1 MFCMNE
7 KKDGKKIKRLGDFLV
22 ENGLITEEQLQKA
35 LEYQKRSGERLGQAL
50 VKLGYVTEQDIM
62 GVLEFQLGIP
72 QVALYNYSL
81 NPALIKS
88 IPESLIKRHKVI
100 PLKREGNRLTVAM
113 ADPLNVVAIDD
124 LRLATNL
131 DIVPVIASEK
141 EIDAVINRFFGAI
154 DLNETIKDIE
164 KVSGEE
170 PEVLKNEEVEEVLVD
185 EAPVVRVVN
194 SLLLQAVNQRASD
207 IHIEPFED
215 MVRVRFRVDGFL
227 REIMTLPRAI
237 RSSLTSRI
245 KIMANMNITEKRLPQ
260 DGRIKIKVANR
271 QVDMRVATTPT
282 LFGEKVVIRLLDQEN
297 ALLTL
302 DKLGLSNKN
311 WERLNKIL
319 SLPYG
324 MILIAGPTGSGKT
337 TTLYAALNQI
347 HDPSKNIITIED
359 PVEYVM
365 PGVTQI
371 QVNPKAGLTF
381 AVGLRSI
388 LRLDPDIIMVG
399 EIRDKETAEIGVKA
413 ANTGHLVLS
422 TIHTN
427 DAVSTVGRLVEMGI
441 EPYMV
446 AASLLGVVAQRLV
459 RKLCQDCKV
468 PTDIGPDDP
477 AYHALNLGQGEP
489 VTVYRPVGCP
499 ACEHTGYKGRVGI
512 HEVLINSKKVRN
524 LIVNGGSYDDML
536 RVARE
541 EGMVLMLEDGKEKVL
556 AGITSP
562 EEIIRVAS
570 TVS

>member
-1 MFCMNE
+1 MKE
-7 KKDGKKIKRLGDFLV
+7 TKDGKKAKRLGDFLV
-22 ENGLITEEQLQKA
+22 ETGLITEEQLKKA
-35 LEYQKRSGERLGQAL
+35 LEYQKRTGERLGQAL
-50 VKLGYVTEQDIM
+50 IKLGYITEQDII
-62 GVLEFQLGIP
+62 GALEFQLGIP

-88 IPESLIKRHKVI
+88 IPETLIKRHKII
-100 PLKREGNRLTVAM
+100 PLKQEGNRLTVAM

-131 DIVPVIASEK
+131 DIIPVIASER

-154 DLNETIKDIE
+154 DLKETIKDIE
-164 KVSGEE
+164 RAGEE
-170 PEVLKNEEVEEVLVD
+170 PEVLKNEETEEVLVD
-185 EAPVVRVVN
+185 EAPVVRLVN

-207 IHIEPFED
+207 VHIEPFEN

-245 KIMANMNITEKRLPQ
+245 KIMANMNITEKRVPQ

-302 DKLGLSNKN
+302 DKLGLSSKN
-311 WERLNKIL
+311 SERLNKII
-319 SLPYG
+319 SQPYG

-399 EIRDKETAEIGVKA
+399 EIRDRETAEIGVKA

-441 EPYMV
+441 ESYMV

-459 RKLCQDCKV
+459 RKLCPECKV
-468 PTDIGPDDP
+468 PTDIGPEDP

-499 ACEHTGYKGRVGI
+499 ACENTGYKGRVGI
-512 HEVLINSKKVRN
+512 HEVLINSKNVRN
-524 LIVNGGSYDDML
+524 LIVNKGSYDDLL
-536 RVARE
+536 RVVKD
-541 EGMVLMLEDGKEKVL
+541 EGMIFILEDGKEKVL

-562 EEIIRVAS
+562 EEIIRIAS

>member
-1 MFCMNE
+1 MNE